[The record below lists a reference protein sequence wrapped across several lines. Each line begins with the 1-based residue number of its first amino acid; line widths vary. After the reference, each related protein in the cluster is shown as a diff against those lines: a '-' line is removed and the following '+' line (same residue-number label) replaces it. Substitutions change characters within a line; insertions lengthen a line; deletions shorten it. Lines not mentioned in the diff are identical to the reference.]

1 MPIPATTANA
11 ALSIVSGLVRLT
23 GRVDRIMAEQT
34 ALREDLALPG
44 KVFVKAAASGPHG
57 AGPEGFSMT
66 RRPLKNPI
74 P

>member
-34 ALREDLALPG
+34 ALTLAMRDTGHCLM
-44 KVFVKAAASGPHG
+44 A
-57 AGPEGFSMT
+57 
-66 RRPLKNPI
+66 
-74 P
+74 